1 MHFWDWS
8 AFPARPV
15 SEEIAELDELCGDR
29 LMINALKAAEKRG
42 AGFPS
47 RAPRLTVGAQV
58 LWTACSQAPH
68 GPATPDLVGVEL
80 AASRP

>member
-15 SEEIAELDELCGDR
+15 SEEIAELDDLCGDR

-42 AGFPS
+42 AGSPKS
-47 RAPRLTVGAQV
+47 GA
-58 LWTACSQAPH
+58 A
-68 GPATPDLVGVEL
+68 G
-80 AASRP
+80 